1 MKRVISL
8 ILSFAL
14 SVSLFSV
21 CSNAAEPTV
30 QLVSQSV
37 KYLENGDYIVTEIY
51 KPLLQPYSGTSG
63 YSTSTYRDALGT
75 NIFAVTVYGT
85 FSYNGSTSSATGA
98 SASVDIYNSNASFV
112 SKNAYTS
119 GSSAYAVG
127 TVRYKGINAPMTTK
141 LTCDRNGN
149 LY

>member
-1 MKRVISL
+1 MKRVLSL
-8 ILSFAL
+8 ILTFVL
-14 SVSLFSV
+14 FISLFSL
-21 CSNAAEPTV
+21 CSNAAEPTA
-30 QLVSQSV
+30 QLLSQSV
-37 KYLENGDYIVTEIY
+37 EHLDNGDYIVTEVY

-63 YSTSTYRDALGT
+63 YSTSTYKDALGT

-98 SASVDIYNSNASFV
+98 SAYVDIYNSSASFV

-127 TVRYKGINAPMTTK
+127 TVRYKGINTPMTTK